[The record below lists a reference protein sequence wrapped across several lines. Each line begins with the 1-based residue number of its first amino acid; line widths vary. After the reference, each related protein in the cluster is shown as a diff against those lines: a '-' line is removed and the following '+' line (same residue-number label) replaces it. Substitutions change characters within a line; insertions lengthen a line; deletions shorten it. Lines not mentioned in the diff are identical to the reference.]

1 MIMTDER
8 DGIADYKFI
17 RRLGTGGHGV
27 FYLAHPPKRLPVDAE
42 FVAVKVL
49 SGGSSEDVFRWAARE
64 LGAFAAVSS
73 PYLVSLY
80 DAGQH
85 REELYY
91 SMEYLPGGSLA
102 MPAQAPD
109 RDTALTAVVHAAR
122 AAHALH
128 EAGIAH
134 RDIKPGNV
142 LLHPGGAKLSDL
154 GLSHVLSPGIT
165 ITRMGPA
172 RDIGYL
178 DPCLLRGG
186 RPSRASD
193 VFSLGATLHYALTG
207 EGLYGPLPPDD
218 PIMAMRRVASH
229 PPVIAAGLDPGA
241 REIIAW
247 AIAADPAERP
257 ATALELAERI
267 LAISRE
273 PLRASGEAS

>member
-27 FYLAHPPKRLPVDAE
+27 FYLARRPERLPVAAE

-49 SGGSSEDVFRWAARE
+49 SGGSSQDVFRWAARE
-64 LGAFAAVSS
+64 LAAFAAVSS

-109 RDTALTAVVHAAR
+109 RDTALTAMVHAAR

-142 LLHPGGAKLSDL
+142 MLHPGGAKLADL
-154 GLSHVLSPGIT
+154 GLSHVLTPGIT

-172 RDIGYL
+172 RDIGYV
-178 DPCLLRGG
+178 DPCLLRGDH
-186 RPSRASD
+186 PSRASD

-207 EGLYGPLPPDD
+207 EGLYGPLPADNPV
-218 PIMAMRRVASH
+218 MAIRRVASH
-229 PPVIAAGLDPGA
+229 SPVIAADLDPGA
-241 REIIAW
+241 REVIAW

-267 LAISRE
+267 EDLAAAPAPGQR
-273 PLRASGEAS
+273 G